1 MTCVVINN
9 ALILIFM
16 HSMLNLGDTEVVTY
30 IILVLLK
37 RAGHEALATTS
48 IKKSPQTMGNG
59 LAELLTI
66 PENMN
71 SQPLFSG
78 VCVALSLVF
87 CAMFCRSL
95 FVLFHLSIVLYV
107 FLRITASDNPF
118 VIFNFSYINTS
129 HICHADDENLAQS
142 LIGHDCSVNTE
153 YQDTKLK

>member
-1 MTCVVINN
+1 
-9 ALILIFM
+9 
-16 HSMLNLGDTEVVTY
+16 
-30 IILVLLK
+30 
-37 RAGHEALATTS
+37 
-48 IKKSPQTMGNG
+48 MGNG

-142 LIGHDCSVNTE
+142 LIDHDCSVNTE